1 MYDLESEKYRMNQ
14 QKLPL
19 ILSVDDEPSNLV
31 LIERILRVKQ
41 LEVVGVNSGAEA
53 LDKLASQSFDLVLL
67 DIMMPVMNGLEVLK
81 QIRSNPETAE
91 IPVILISA
99 LNDTHSIAKG
109 LEAGANDYITKPI
122 DMDVTL
128 ARVQTQVALK
138 QLQDHR
144 KQTIAELQAA
154 QELKSR
160 FLKIASH
167 DLKGPLMN
175 FRMGTGLLK
184 DSLAGD
190 EANLKLL
197 EILEASADSMQVLIN
212 DFLDSAAAD
221 TAAENLHPDRVEL
234 NNLISDLMA
243 EHSLNAQRKNICL
256 EVDSWDGA
264 VWADPARFH
273 QVLGNLV
280 SNAVKYSPPGAKVT
294 VWTEPQ
300 DDGVCVFVADQG
312 PGIPAD
318 EQNRLFTQ
326 FGKLSPRPTGGESS
340 TGLGLWIV
348 KHLVTIQN
356 GEVGVISPPE
366 GGSTFWVKMPAA

>member
-1 MYDLESEKYRMNQ
+1 MSQE
-14 QKLPL
+14 KLPL
-19 ILSVDDEPSNLV
+19 ILSVDDEPTNLI
-31 LIERILRVKQ
+31 LLERILRGKQ
-41 LEVVGVNSGAEA
+41 LDFIGVRSGAEA
-53 LDKLASQSFDLVLL
+53 LDMLTRESFDLVML
-67 DIMMPVMNGLEVLK
+67 DIMMPGMNGLEVLK
-81 QIRSNPETAE
+81 RIRENPDTAE

-99 LNDTHSIAKG
+99 LSDTRSIAKG
-109 LEAGANDYITKPI
+109 LEAGANDYIAKPI

-138 QLQDHR
+138 QLQDNR

-154 QELKSR
+154 QEMKSR

-184 DSLAGD
+184 DSLAND
-190 EANLKLL
+190 PENLSLV
-197 EILEASADSMQVLIN
+197 EILEASVDTMQTLIN
-212 DFLDSAAAD
+212 DFLDTAAVE
-221 TAAENLHPDRVEL
+221 TAAENLRPDRIQL
-234 NNLISDLMA
+234 NNLISDLLT

-256 EVDSWDGA
+256 EVDGWEGA
-264 VWADPARFH
+264 IWADPSRFH

-294 VWTEPQ
+294 VWTECQ
-300 DDGVCVFVADQG
+300 DNNVVIYIADRG
-312 PGIPAD
+312 PGIPAE
-318 EQNRLFTQ
+318 EQHRLFTQ